1 MKSAKKILT
10 ILSIS
15 TISSLSLFGCG
26 SSDSDVDVSE
36 YFEISDAENAE
47 DEDWLTYTCD
57 TAKFSISIPA
67 EWEEYLTLSIEEED
81 DSIYYVYLLIQTD
94 YWDVGVVWY
103 SDATADWLY
112 EAVFDAYEDEFDSI
126 TDMEEGEKA
135 LPSADYAL
143 NLVDDSDEEEA
154 GEMYII
160 ASEDDVY
167 EVFWE
172 VFYDDE
178 TYDDDAAACREVAA
192 SFVITD

>member
-15 TISSLSLFGCG
+15 AISSLSLFGCS
-26 SSDSDVDVSE
+26 SSDSHADISE
-36 YFEISDAENAE
+36 YFEISAAENAE
-47 DEDWLTYTCD
+47 GEDWVTYTSD
-57 TAKFSISIPA
+57 AAKFSISIPA

-81 DSIYYVYLLIQTD
+81 DSVYYVYLLIQTD
-94 YWDVGVVWY
+94 YWDAGVVWY

-112 EAVFDAYEDEFDSI
+112 ETVLDTYEDDFDSI
-126 TDMEEGEKA
+126 TDIDAEERA
-135 LPSADYAL
+135 LPTADYAL
-143 NLVDDSDEEEA
+143 NMVDDSDEEEA

-178 TYDDDAAACREVAA
+178 TYDDDAAACRDIAA